1 MPMPRKPKDPTS
13 AIPPGSEQPV
23 RKTRRVDLLKM
34 LGLLLDHLTP
44 TLCETV
50 FRQQRTIERTRKW
63 TFYAVNLFWAA
74 MIVRH
79 PPSLQHG
86 LDHTRKGRGRDKLWP
101 RVLAAPQAFFQK
113 AQRLRP
119 SLFKATYEAF
129 TRSILPKARPAYA
142 SWLGQVRKYFPEV
155 LIVDGSRLDAIGH
168 RLKRLRDERAQ
179 VLPGCLTVFYDL
191 FRGIT
196 RQVLFS
202 PHAAA
207 PELPRARTALAWIPR
222 GTLLVGDR
230 LYASV
235 QFFHQLAA
243 HQLPGLVRRSG
254 RLTVRTRQRLSHQ
267 AGDGGVLDDTMVEV
281 GSGQGQAPVR
291 LRLIRSRDSRH
302 RLELLTNVLEPSRL
316 SAKEALALYRLR
328 WSVERLFLDLKETL
342 DLHCLYA
349 AHPNLVAQQVYAAAI
364 VHTAFRVAQ
373 AGIARQARVL
383 PEQLSPA
390 KLFPKLAEAAN
401 DHCVAQITVL
411 KTRKLNPGVVIRF
424 PGWHVIPSAYT
435 TLGAIV
441 VHHRTGSRRR
451 RKFCASR
458 KRWKSFMHVKGGPT
472 LLQSVTDG

>member
-1 MPMPRKPKDPTS
+1 MPRKPCDPTS
-13 AIPPGSEQPV
+13 AIPSGCAKPIQ
-23 RKTRRVDLLKM
+23 KTRRVDLLKM
-34 LGLLLDHLTP
+34 IGLLLAHLTP
-44 TLCETV
+44 ALCEAV
-50 FRQQRTIERTRKW
+50 FQQQRTIERTRKW

-79 PPSLQHG
+79 PPSLQYG
-86 LDHTRKGRGRDKLWP
+86 LEQTRKGRGRDKLWP

-113 AQRLRP
+113 AQGLRP
-119 SLFKATYEAF
+119 SLFKATYDAF
-129 TRSILPKARPAYA
+129 TRRILPKARPTYA
-142 SWLGQVRKYFPEV
+142 SWLGPLRERFPDV
-155 LIVDGSRLDAIGH
+155 LIVDGSRLDAVCH
-168 RLKRLRDERAQ
+168 RLKLLRLERAPI
-179 VLPGCLTVFYDL
+179 LPGCLTVFYDL

-207 PELPRARTALAWIPR
+207 PELPRAQAALRWIAQ
-222 GTLLVGDR
+222 GALLVGDR
-230 LYASV
+230 GYGSV
-235 QFFHQLAA
+235 QFFHRLA
-243 HQLPGLVRRSG
+243 QRNLYGLVRRHG
-254 RLTVRTRQRLSHQ
+254 RLRVRSLQRLSRQ
-267 AGDGGVLDDTMVEV
+267 AGAQGVLEDTLVEV

-291 LRLIRSRDSRH
+291 LRLIRSRSSRH
-302 RLELLTNVLEPSRL
+302 RLELLTNVLDPKRL
-316 SAKEALALYRLR
+316 TPEEALALYRLR
-328 WSVERLFLDLKETL
+328 WSIERLFLDLKETL

-349 AHPNLVAQQVYAAAI
+349 SHPNLVAQQVYAAAI

-373 AGIARQARVL
+373 AGIAKQTHVL

-390 KLFPKLAEAAN
+390 KLFPKLAQAAN

-411 KTRKLNPGVVIRF
+411 KTRRLNPGVAIKF
-424 PGWHVIPSAYT
+424 PGWHTLPSAYT

-441 VHHRTGSRRR
+441 VRHRTGSRRR

>member
-1 MPMPRKPKDPTS
+1 MPRKPKDPTA
-13 AIPPGSEQPV
+13 AIPPGCEQPI
-23 RKTRRVDLLKM
+23 RTTLRVDLLKAI
-34 LGLLLDHLTP
+34 GLLLTHLTP
-44 TLCETV
+44 ALCETV
-50 FRQQRTIERTRKW
+50 FQQQRTIERTRKW

-79 PPSLQHG
+79 PPSIQHG
-86 LDHTRKGRGRDKLWP
+86 LDHTRKGRGRDPVWP

-142 SWLGQVRKYFPEV
+142 SWLGRLRTRFPDI

-168 RLKRLRDERAQ
+168 RLKLLRHDPAQ
-179 VLPGCLTVFYDL
+179 ILPGCVTVFYDL

-207 PELPRARTALAWIPR
+207 PELPRAQAALGWIDQ

-243 HQLPGLVRRSG
+243 HQLSGLVRRSG
-254 RLTVRTRQRLSHQ
+254 RLRVRAVQRLSRQ
-267 AGDGGVLDDTMVEV
+267 AGDQGVPDDTLVEV

-291 LRLIRSRDSRH
+291 LRLIRSRGSRS
-302 RLELLTNVLEPSRL
+302 RVELLTNVLDPTQLTPE
-316 SAKEALALYRLR
+316 EALALYRLR

-349 AHPNLVAQQVYAAAI
+349 SHPNLVAQQVYAAAI

-373 AGIARQARVL
+373 ARVARQAKVL

-411 KTRKLNPGVVIRF
+411 KTRQLNPGVAIKF

-441 VHHRTGSRRR
+441 VRHRTGPRRR
-451 RKFCASR
+451 RRFCASR
-458 KRWKSFMHVKGGPT
+458 KRWKSFMHVTGGPT
-472 LLQSVTDG
+472 LLRESVLDG